1 VNLRSVT
8 LLAAIG
14 QIGAVLVSV
23 ANFAKFATRL
33 HWTDNWE
40 YLLSTPFYLFAQIA
54 MAVFLFTLFARQKKG

>member
-1 VNLRSVT
+1 
-8 LLAAIG
+8 
-14 QIGAVLVSV
+14 V